1 MLGGFVKIEFLD
13 KNLTFRI
20 VCVCLILMLPS
31 SISSVGQGVKM
42 KSLVIL
48 IISTLCINKIHGF
61 SSGKL
66 PLSVCDDM
74 KPGPPHGENQVS
86 QKEDLDPPFS
96 ITATKEGDG
105 FVLGNNFI
113 NFFPNTEILKKFVKL
128 KGQLCCFVRM

>member
-1 MLGGFVKIEFLD
+1 M
-13 KNLTFRI
+13 T
-20 VCVCLILMLPS
+20 CLILLLPS
-31 SISSVGQGVKM
+31 SVALEVNM

-48 IISTLCINKIHGF
+48 IISTLCIIKIHGF

-113 NFFPNTEILKKFVKL
+113 NFFPIRKY
-128 KGQLCCFVRM
+128 

>member
-1 MLGGFVKIEFLD
+1 
-13 KNLTFRI
+13 
-20 VCVCLILMLPS
+20 
-31 SISSVGQGVKM
+31 M

-48 IISTLCINKIHGF
+48 GFISTLCVVKIHGF

-113 NFFPNTEILKKFVKL
+113 IFPILKRIVKL
-128 KGQLCCFVRM
+128 NGYLHFA